1 MYKYKALNKQLF
13 IQGEY
18 SIVPIRFE
26 DRMDIMKWRNEQMY
40 HLRQAQLLTK
50 KNQDHYFKT
59 VVASLFDQKQP
70 SQLLFSFLK
79 NDQCIGYGGLVH
91 INWED
96 KNAEISFV
104 MDTAIEKNYFKE
116 MWFEYLSLIEVVAF
130 ESLNFNKIF
139 TYAFDLRPELYTAL
153 QAAGFHKEAVL
164 KNHKIVD
171 KIFVDVLIHA
181 KYNKIDGKVELITAH
196 ISHANK
202 YFEWVNDVQVRKSAF
217 NSNNVLWKDHMDW
230 FLTKLNSKNCDL
242 CILKFK
248 NNLIGQVRLEKQNNS
263 WLIDFSIDSN
273 YRGLNMAYCMF
284 SLLFLKFPDR
294 KLIAKV
300 KSSNKASIRVFEK
313 LNFKKT
319 SPEDEVI
326 TFYRN

>member
-1 MYKYKALNKQLF
+1 MNSYKALSQQIFTTGDYKL
-13 IQGEY
+13 
-18 SIVPIRFE
+18 VPIRFE

-104 MDTAIEKNYFKE
+104 MNTEIERDYFE
-116 MWFEYLSLIEVVAF
+116 ELWCQYLILIEEVAF
-130 ESLNFNKIF
+130 ISLNFNKIF
-139 TYAFDLRPELYTAL
+139 TYAFDLRPRLYVAL
-153 QAAGFHKEAVL
+153 EAAGFHKEAVL
-164 KNHKIVD
+164 INHKIVD
-171 KIFVDVLIHA
+171 KIFVDVLIHS
-181 KYNKIDGKVELITAH
+181 KYNKIDGEVELITAQ

-230 FLTKLNSKNCDL
+230 FLTKLNSQNCDL

-273 YRGLNMAYCMF
+273 YRGLNIAYRMF
-284 SLLFLKFPDR
+284 SLLLLKFPNR
-294 KLIAKV
+294 KLIAQV
-300 KSSNKASIRVFEK
+300 KTSNIASIRVFEK
-313 LNFKKT
+313 LNFEKT
-319 SPEDEVI
+319 SPENEVI